1 MKNKTLYQEWAEEK
15 SKEPDGNVHAMK
27 VDIGVLHEESKDCW
41 CEPELIEDA
50 TENGGVKCYLHKET
64 Q

>member
-1 MKNKTLYQEWAEEK
+1 
-15 SKEPDGNVHAMK
+15 MK